1 MGITTGVTATTIT
14 WAVAGIIAVSTWVN
28 GRGCRVCG
36 LEEGLSEGLERR
48 ARFRVGTLADESGLR
63 VSGDGAAV
71 FGVCAGSSGTDSTGE
86 DGGILAGGGLISGT
100 VT

>member
-1 MGITTGVTATTIT
+1 MGVATAITR
-14 WAVAGIIAVSTWVN
+14 AVAGVIAVSTWVN
-28 GRGCRVCG
+28 GRGGCRVGYC
-36 LEEGLSEGLERR
+36 LEEGWSEGLERG
-48 ARFRVGTLADESGLR
+48 AGFRVGTLADETGLR

-86 DGGILAGGGLISGT
+86 DGGVLAGGGLIGGT